1 LRSGREPVS
10 RETGRQPAAA
20 RFSGTLDDLAVA
32 DLLQIVQLLGK
43 SAQITVTR
51 DGAESHLWCR
61 DGELID
67 AQSGSA
73 RGEAALFRVLSFER
87 GWLVAELQPVERTR
101 TIFGT
106 SQQLLL
112 EAARR
117 KDELV
122 RRGEPE
128 EPPVDSVPGDLHFRP
143 AELSAEPIAAEPIA
157 ELAQQAA
164 SLPPLVAQ
172 PRRSEPPRAPRGF
185 AWLALASVLL
195 VPGAYFWGAHMAPV
209 PPPAP
214 AAQQLAAP
222 PVIEP
227 ANYNVD
233 VSAEPE
239 TAELWLD
246 GKLVATGHLS
256 TSQPRDGA
264 SHELSVKAPGY
275 APVTIFFAD
284 AAPPALVRLE
294 RLPAARTQA
303 DDALSAAVRGAL
315 TTSAKGAPAP
325 AAAAPAPGR
334 PAVRGKSNPRG
345 RNEPRVKVIGGDEPV
360 VRVLD

>member
-1 LRSGREPVS
+1 MRD
-10 RETGRQPAAA
+10 ADA
-20 RFSGTLDDLAVA
+20 RFQDAN
-32 DLLQIVQLLGK
+32 
-43 SAQITVTR
+43 
-51 DGAESHLWCR
+51 EM
-61 DGELID
+61 ID
-67 AQSGSA
+67 A
-73 RGEAALFRVLSFER
+73 
-87 GWLVAELQPVERTR
+87 
-101 TIFGT
+101 
-106 SQQLLL
+106 
-112 EAARR
+112 
-117 KDELV
+117 
-122 RRGEPE
+122 
-128 EPPVDSVPGDLHFRP
+128 
-143 AELSAEPIAAEPIA
+143 
-157 ELAQQAA
+157 LAQ
-164 SLPPLVAQ
+164 SLAPLAIVPPPR
-172 PRRSEPPRAPRGF
+172 PRRSA
-185 AWLALASVLL
+185 AVVL
-195 VPGAYFWGAHMAPV
+195 VPTLVVAIGLAGLAIAGDREE
-209 PPPAP
+209 
-214 AAQQLAAP
+214 LAAP